1 MRVVSLLPSATEIV
15 CLLGASELM
24 VGRSHECDFPAEMA
38 DAPGA
43 PGVRGV
49 PVLTSSRVDADAP
62 PAEIDRQVGELNAKG
77 TDGASGDTALYRMD
91 AELLARLK
99 PDLIIT
105 QDLCGVC
112 SIDLGTVRA
121 IAAGL
126 SPVPKILSLN
136 PQTLED
142 VLDDVLRVG
151 DALDASAA
159 ITATGDATAG
169 INRDA
174 SHGVFR
180 RRAREAVVRLRE
192 RLYAAGEC
200 VNPFD
205 DGPSVAFLEWT
216 SPAFIGG
223 HWTPQLI
230 ERAGGRHPLN
240 PTAAV
245 ENAGAAAG
253 PQAASRRAGKSIR
266 VPTEVL
272 VASKPQRLIVCPC
285 GMDLPRT
292 RAAVREIETQAW
304 FNELPAVRAARAG
317 AASVALVDGNQ
328 YFNRTGPRLVDA
340 FEWLVGWMNDRPEL
354 IPRGFAWEAWRGA
367 N

>member
-15 CLLGASELM
+15 CLLGGRDLL
-24 VGRSHECDFPAEMA
+24 VGRSHECDFPAEIA
-38 DAPGA
+38 
-43 PGVRGV
+43 GV
-49 PVLTSSRVDADAP
+49 PVLTSSRIDADAS

-77 TDGASGDTALYRMD
+77 TDGASGNAELYRLN
-91 AELLARLK
+91 AESLAKLK

-121 IAAGL
+121 VAGGL

-159 ITATGDATAG
+159 MHVTGDASG
-169 INRDA
+169 GMKGDA

-180 RRAREAVVRLRE
+180 RRAREVVVRLRE

-216 SPAFIGG
+216 LPAFIGG

-266 VPTEVL
+266 VPIEVL

-285 GMDLPRT
+285 GMDLART
-292 RAAVREIETQAW
+292 RAAVREIESLEW
-304 FNELPAVRAARAG
+304 FNELPAVRAARGG

-328 YFNRTGPRLVDA
+328 YFNRPGPRLVEA
-340 FEWLVGWMNDRPEL
+340 FEWLVGWLNDRPEL
-354 IPRGFAWEAWRGA
+354 MPRGFGWEAWRGREQIGVVCP
-367 N
+367 